1 MRFLINCAIL
11 IIFLAVHSFSFS
23 QSNISV
29 PDSISSFVFAK
40 GANSQIKLLT
50 PFGSHIL
57 KDSIFLYEK
66 FKSLNSISEFLTFI
80 SFASEESLI
89 IFFWSIIGIILDA
102 ADKP

>member
-11 IIFLAVHSFSFS
+11 IIFSAVHSFSFS
-23 QSNISV
+23 QSDISV

-50 PFGSHIL
+50 PFGRHIL

-66 FKSLNSISEFLTFI
+66 FKSLGFSKQINDVGRPLNNSEYR
-80 SFASEESLI
+80 
-89 IFFWSIIGIILDA
+89 SIY
-102 ADKP
+102 